1 MHRDVSPSCL
11 RAWWKPWLWL
21 CLCLVFFSAGV
32 ARSAS
37 RVSRFAPAAAPRQE
51 GEQVHALLTESSSLI
66 RAAQARTAFGV
77 DGAGLTVAVL
87 DTGIRATHR
96 DFTDR
101 IVIQQN
107 YTLDNFGEVNN
118 AADGNGQGTH
128 VAGIIA
134 ANGTHTGI
142 APGADIAAIKVLNN
156 AGSSEVSAIISGLD
170 WVIANHDTY
179 HISVVNL
186 SYSDGGNYT
195 TKVADTLS
203 GRLRTLRDLGIA
215 VCAPAGDLF
224 YFYACHQG
232 MAYPA
237 VFADTVSVGAVYDA
251 DLGAQQYPDGALAM
265 STAADRVCPFTQRLH
280 SSVNAQNRTD
290 VFAPGADITSAGIT
304 SDSSSATAHG
314 TGYATAMVSGVI
326 LLLQD
331 YYLSATNTL
340 PTVDQLERWLRA
352 GAVSVVDGDDEDDNV
367 SNTQLIF
374 PRVDALAALQAAE
387 QELTGGYEVSGTV
400 TFNGAGLGGVT
411 VNVGTRVTTTAADG
425 TYSVSGLAEG
435 TYTVRPTRTDYSFT
449 PQTRTVTVGPSRE
462 DIDFT
467 ASKVAFSIA
476 GTIRLANGAP
486 ISGVTVTAG
495 DRTTSTTSSGG
506 YVFTGLSAGAYQV
519 SAFSSGFTF
528 TPASQT
534 VQVGPDQSGIDF
546 TGLSNQTPTYTLS
559 GTVRLNGSGL
569 AGVTLTA
576 GSRTTTT
583 SANGSY
589 TFVGLEQGSY
599 LVTPSKPGYSFTP
612 ANRQVTLN
620 TNALGIDFTAI
631 VATYSVSGTIRFQ
644 GAGLPGV
651 TVSVGSRS
659 ALTDGAGHY
668 ALTGLTMGTY
678 VVTPQASGY
687 AFTPASATLEVS
699 ADRTNVDF
707 TAVAAGFRVAGRV
720 TRSGSGVPG
729 ITLSVGDRTVTTDAG
744 GNYQVTDLVAGGYT
758 VRPTSPGYQFTPTA
772 RTVTVGP
779 DRSEVNFSASALLQ
793 IRGSVTQEGVAL
805 AGVTVVAGPR
815 STVTGADG
823 SYVLANLPAG
833 TYTVIASGS
842 GLSFNPP
849 SQTVTLSTSDA
860 AGVDFSAVTAP
871 HLISLTPRVTQLT
884 GGKSTTV
891 TIQFDR
897 AVTENVDVLL
907 ASSDPAGKVPAK
919 IRVSRRKS
927 SAKFT
932 LKTRKAAVST
942 PVTLTASAQGVVVQV
957 TVMVLPKSGR

>member
-1 MHRDVSPSCL
+1 MHRDVSFSCS
-11 RAWWKPWLWL
+11 RAWWTPLLW
-21 CLCLVFFSAGV
+21 LCLVFFSVGV

-37 RVSRFAPAAAPRQE
+37 RVSRFAPAAAPRQD
-51 GEQVHALLTESSSLI
+51 GEQVHALLTESSNLI
-66 RAAQARTAFGV
+66 RAGQARTAFGV
-77 DGAGLTVAVL
+77 DGAGLAVAVL

-156 AGSSEVSAIISGLD
+156 AGSSEVSAILNGLD
-170 WVIANHDTY
+170 WVIANYETY

-186 SYSDGGNYT
+186 SFSDGGNYT
-195 TKVADTLS
+195 TKAADALS
-203 GRLRTLRDLGIA
+203 ARIGTLRDLGIA

-224 YFYACHQG
+224 YYYACHQG
-232 MAYPA
+232 MASPA
-237 VFADTVSVGAVYDA
+237 IFADTVSVGAVYDA
-251 DLGAQQYPDGALAM
+251 DLGAAEYPDGAIAR
-265 STAADRVCPFTQRLH
+265 STAADRVCAFTQRLH
-280 SSVNAQNRTD
+280 SSVHAQNRTD

-304 SDSSSATAHG
+304 SDTSSATAHG

-331 YYLSATNTL
+331 YYLSVTETM

-352 GAVSVVDGDDEDDNV
+352 GAVSVLDGDDEDDNV
-367 SNTQLIF
+367 NNTQLIF

-387 QELTGGYEVSGTV
+387 QELTGGYEISGTV

-449 PQTRTVTVGPSRE
+449 PQTRSVTVGPSEE
-462 DIDFT
+462 DVDFT
-467 ASKVAFSIA
+467 ATKEAFSIA
-476 GTIRLANGAP
+476 GTVRLANGSP
-486 ISGVTVTAG
+486 MSGVTVTAG
-495 DRTTSTTSSGG
+495 DRTTSTNASGAFT
-506 YVFTGLSAGAYQV
+506 FTGVSAGTYQV

-546 TGLSNQTPTYTLS
+546 TGLSNQTPTYSLS
-559 GTVRLNGSGL
+559 GTVRLGGSGL
-569 AGVTLTA
+569 AGVTVTT
-576 GSRTTTT
+576 GSKSTTTA
-583 SANGSY
+583 ANGSY

-599 LVTPSKPGYSFTP
+599 LVTPSQAGYTFTP
-612 ANRQVTLN
+612 ATRQVTLN
-620 TNALGIDFTAI
+620 SNSLGVDFTAA
-631 VATYSVSGTIRFQ
+631 VATYSVSGTVRLQ

-651 TVSVGSRS
+651 TVSAGGRS
-659 ALTDGAGHY
+659 VLTDGAGRY
-668 ALTGLTMGTY
+668 VFTGLTAGTY
-678 VVTPQASGY
+678 LVTPQVSGY
-687 AFTPASATLEVS
+687 AFTPAFVALEVN

-707 TAVAAGFRVAGRV
+707 TAEAAGFRVGGRV
-720 TRSGSGVPG
+720 TSGGSGVAG

-744 GNYQVTDLVAGGYT
+744 GNYLVTDLVAGSYT
-758 VRPTSPGYQFTPTA
+758 VRPTSTGYQFTPTS

-779 DRSEVNFSASALLQ
+779 DRPAVNFTAKTLLQ
-793 IRGSVTQEGVAL
+793 IRGRVTQEGTGLPGITVS
-805 AGVTVVAGPR
+805 AGTR
-815 STVTGADG
+815 TTVTGDDG
-823 SYVLANLPAG
+823 SYVLTTLPAG
-833 TYTVIASGS
+833 TYTVAASGS
-842 GLSFNPP
+842 GLSFTPP
-849 SQTVTLSTSDA
+849 SQTVILSTSNA
-860 AGVDFSAVTAP
+860 TGVDFSAVMGP
-871 HLISLTPRVTQLT
+871 HLVSLTPKVTQVKS
-884 GGKSTTV
+884 GKSTTV
-891 TIQFDR
+891 TVQFDR

-907 ASSDPAGKVPAK
+907 ASSDPAVKVPAK
-919 IRVSRRKS
+919 VRVARKKSR
-927 SAKFT
+927 AKFT
-932 LKTRKAAVST
+932 LKTRKVSVST
-942 PVTLTASAQGVVVQV
+942 PVTITASAQGAVVQV
-957 TVMVLPKSGR
+957 TVTVLPKPSRR